1 MVSDSSIFLGVDNM
15 SKNFKKFMLLWLG
28 ELVSSIGGGLT
39 SFGLGVYIFNKTG
52 SAAGM
57 ALVTLLGFLPT
68 VVLSVPA
75 GVLADRYD
83 RRLLMMIG
91 DGCSA
96 LGVIYILIAMI
107 SGDAGLLKICIGV
120 SISAVFSALLQPAY
134 MATIT
139 DLLDKDEFSKANGL
153 VSVAGNARYLFSPL
167 IAGLLLAV
175 SDIKLLL
182 VIDICTFF
190 LTVISC
196 AVVRKGTPTNATDK
210 KEPFIKS
217 LKEGWNVIVT
227 TEGILAVV
235 IIAAFI
241 SLMLSVFQV
250 LAEPFILSFADAKTL
265 GVAETVCAVGMLMS
279 AIILGIKGIKS
290 GFVNKLA
297 VSFIFAG
304 IAIFGFGMI
313 NNIVVACACGFLFFA
328 MLPIA
333 NNSLDYLVRTN
344 IPDEVQGRAWGVI
357 GFISNLGCVIA
368 YASSGVLADTV
379 GNVTG
384 LGVGRGSALVMQV
397 AGICLI
403 LIAVS
408 IFGMKSI
415 KKLETDPVVTG
426 SDEPAQDVA

>member
-1 MVSDSSIFLGVDNM
+1 M
-15 SKNFKKFMLLWLG
+15 SKNFKKFMLLWFG
-28 ELVSSIGGGLT
+28 ELISSIGGGLT

-68 VVLSVPA
+68 VILSVPA

-107 SGDAGLLKICIGV
+107 RGNASLLEICIGV

-175 SDIKLLL
+175 SNIKLLL

-196 AVVRKGTPTNATDK
+196 AVVRRGTPTNATDK

-241 SLMLSVFQV
+241 SLMISVFQV

-265 GVAETVCAVGMLMS
+265 GVAETMCAVGMLVS
-279 AIILGIKGIKS
+279 AIVLGVKGIKS

-304 IAIFGFGMI
+304 IAIFGFGMV
-313 NNIVVACACGFLFFA
+313 NNIVVVCACGFLFFA

-344 IPDEVQGRAWGVI
+344 ISDEVQGRAWGVI

-368 YASSGVLADTV
+368 YASSGVLADTI
-379 GNVTG
+379 GYVTG

-403 LIAVS
+403 IIAVS

-415 KKLETDPVVTG
+415 RKLETEPVVTD
-426 SDEPAQDVA
+426 SVNPVQDIA

>member
-1 MVSDSSIFLGVDNM
+1 M

-28 ELVSSIGGGLT
+28 ELISSIGGGLT

-210 KEPFIKS
+210 KEPFGKS

-279 AIILGIKGIKS
+279 AIILGIKGIKR

-313 NNIVVACACGFLFFA
+313 NNIVVACSCGFLFFA

-344 IPDEVQGRAWGVI
+344 ISDEVQGRAWGVI

-368 YASSGVLADTV
+368 YASSGVLADTI

-397 AGICLI
+397 AGVCLI
-403 LIAVS
+403 IIAVS
-408 IFGMKSI
+408 IFEMKSI